1 MAGKTLLDIRGVHT
15 YYGNIRALNGVDVT
29 VEEGEIVALIGA
41 NGAGKSTLMMTIF
54 GAPKARSGSIVFAG
68 TDITR
73 MPTHEIAR
81 LRIAQS
87 PEGRRIFPRMTVM
100 ENLQMAPASTTSN
113 ISMRTSR
120 RCMRCSRA

>member
-68 TDITR
+68 TGGGLLAASQANREREQLIQRYVVSID
-73 MPTHEIAR
+73 PHQQVNA
-81 LRIAQS
+81 
-87 PEGRRIFPRMTVM
+87 PR
-100 ENLQMAPASTTSN
+100 
-113 ISMRTSR
+113 
-120 RCMRCSRA
+120 